1 MNTNMNTNSNMNNNS
16 GRKKRG
22 YTFNDK
28 GTISKNDVKKMN
40 AILKEMQV
48 ARGIELSDELY
59 EKLFQLILKCRTP
72 SGINLSCHD
81 SEIVVSSWD
90 FVRNLV
96 MSENEKSKDLC
107 SKNQEHSGNIKSI
120 PVDHF
125 VHEIF
130 HWRPLNS
137 TKKCLEK
144 RDLEAK

>member
-59 EKLFQLILKCRTP
+59 EKLFQLILKCRTS
-72 SGINLSCHD
+72 SGINPSCHD

-96 MSENEKSKDLC
+96 MSEKEKSKDLC
-107 SKNQEHSGNIKSI
+107 SKNQEHSGNIRSI

-130 HWRPLNS
+130 HWQPKNS